1 VKHFA
6 GAKAVN
12 LREIFT
18 PIRHGWG
25 QQQHGVTQRNGSF
38 QAAANNALLRVTV
51 SAPSETCFSFTGR
64 LKCAPRAVCSFAAR
78 RADLLVRGE
87 RAMLV
92 EIARFFSYLIR
103 FSDDFAYE
111 NQKKSLT
118 SS

>member
-1 VKHFA
+1 VKLASPSPEDSNVPHEQS
-6 GAKAVN
+6 VYS
-12 LREIFT
+12 
-18 PIRHGWG
+18 
-25 QQQHGVTQRNGSF
+25 QRDK
-38 QAAANNALLRVTV
+38 
-51 SAPSETCFSFTGR
+51 P
-64 LKCAPRAVCSFAAR
+64 
-78 RADLLVRGE
+78 DLLVRGE